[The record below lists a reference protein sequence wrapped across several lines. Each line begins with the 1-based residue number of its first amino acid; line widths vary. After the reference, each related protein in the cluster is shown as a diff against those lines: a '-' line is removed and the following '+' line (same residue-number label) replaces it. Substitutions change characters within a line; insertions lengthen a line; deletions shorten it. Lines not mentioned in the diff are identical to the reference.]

1 MLSPRI
7 DISAEEK
14 MKGIRRSLVAVVA
27 LSTALVIGLATSHA
41 AMDNELS
48 VEDSLGRTLNIQQWD
63 VLLNSVSPLDMN
75 PLSREWFHHGRAV
88 YHVSGEGADDF
99 TGVLELGYQIGFP
112 WKLGNGINFS
122 YTTPNLN
129 LDQSTVPGIFGQGGA
144 LVVTSPPLIP
154 GVGINIDLGNG
165 PGLQEVSTFKVKVAG
180 ADGAV
185 AVAGAHGSVT
195 GAAGGVTLR
204 PYARLTSSD
213 GDSVT
218 TYGEPLEM
226 H

>member
-1 MLSPRI
+1 
-7 DISAEEK
+7 
-14 MKGIRRSLVAVVA
+14 MKGIRWLLVALVA
-27 LSTALVIGLATSHA
+27 LSTALVPGLATSHA

-48 VEDSLGRTLNIQQWD
+48 VEDSVGRTLNVQQWD
-63 VLLNSVSPLDMN
+63 VLIHGVFPLDMN
-75 PLSREWFHHGRAV
+75 PLSREWFHNGRAV
-88 YHVSGEGADDF
+88 YHVTGDGADDF
-99 TGVLELGYQIGFP
+99 KGVLQLGYQISFP
-112 WKLGNGINFS
+112 WQLGSGINFS

-129 LDQSTVPGIFGQGGA
+129 LDQSRVPGIFAQNGA

-154 GVGINIDLGNG
+154 GVGISIDLGNG
-165 PGLQEVSTFKVKVAG
+165 PGIQEVSTFKVDVAG

-185 AVAGAHGSVT
+185 AIAGAHGSVT
-195 GAAGGVTLR
+195 GAAGGVVLR
-204 PYARLTSSD
+204 PFARLTSSD